1 MLRQAVAGE
10 AAARETCNPPPAVAT
25 GCRLFTGSSLR
36 SPNEQERVA
45 GLRCRRLRPAGLR
58 PPFRTQAPFAGWG
71 GRAKGASRQR
81 DEAYG
86 FDGCVSL
93 FGQQPAKGK
102 SKNGHLRVPAV
113 PESVP
118 GQKVRKCIAGPPAG
132 GSTPHRARIRRRPS
146 SRPSGGRRAN
156 RCSPGRGSALAGSA
170 AVSGRRTRPA

>member
-10 AAARETCNPPPAVAT
+10 AAARETCNPPLAVAT

-58 PPFRTQAPFAGWG
+58 PPFRPQAPFAG
-71 GRAKGASRQR
+71 ASTV
-81 DEAYG
+81 A
-86 FDGCVSL
+86 SL
-93 FGQQPAKGK
+93 FSGSSQRRANR
-102 SKNGHLRVPAV
+102 KNGHPKVPAV

-132 GSTPHRARIRRRPS
+132 GSTPRRAQSRHRPS
-146 SRPSGGRRAN
+146 SRPSGGRRAS
-156 RCSPGRGSALAGSA
+156 RCSPGRGSAPAGSA
-170 AVSGRRTRPA
+170 AASGRRTRPA